1 MCWHNCGAIYYKVTL
16 RGENMYTPR
25 LRRGDGLARH
35 PNAIVKAATVV
46 QAIEEWAIRYEET
59 HAADTP
65 CGPLRLKAQVGAIRG
80 GIPWRPNRSSPYC
93 ALYVDVRTLPGEDVG
108 EVTAALRAA
117 VDDAG
122 VGAALELMMFKPGAE
137 GTGVEPLA
145 DAVRNAHRQVRGSDP
160 PPQVETAVV
169 SMWRDTNVFNLA
181 GIPSLTFGPSRGR
194 ADVQGTGYFA
204 LDDLVDA
211 AKMYALV
218 ALEVAG

>member
-1 MCWHNCGAIYYKVTL
+1 
-16 RGENMYTPR
+16 
-25 LRRGDGLARH
+25 
-35 PNAIVKAATVV
+35 
-46 QAIEEWAIRYEET
+46 
-59 HAADTP
+59 
-65 CGPLRLKAQVGAIRG
+65 
-80 GIPWRPNRSSPYC
+80 
-93 ALYVDVRTLPGEDVG
+93 
-108 EVTAALRAA
+108 
-117 VDDAG
+117 
-122 VGAALELMMFKPGAE
+122 
-137 GTGVEPLA
+137 
-145 DAVRNAHRQVRGSDP
+145 VRGSDP